1 VIYFQSEIY
10 KIAHIFSGFLSC
22 WGILIDPSLA
32 WIGFAG
38 FEIYENL
45 QYLKKDD
52 WAIGETRE
60 YMAGFFAGI
69 LLLLVTFHV

>member
-1 VIYFQSEIY
+1 MIK
-10 KIAHIFSGFLSC
+10 KIICIISHCLAGLLTSSAS
-22 WGILIDPSLA
+22 LIDPSLA

-38 FEIYENL
+38 FELYENL